1 MKNYMSTHLSQV
13 VKQVSILLLV
23 FIIASCGSS
32 RRSIAIE
39 EGWELLA
46 EQKVNF
52 VRDKDEID
60 IKTGNRFTALRFK
73 VEDREVRL
81 NDLQITFTNG
91 DKLEPN
97 VDVTIPADQYSRDI
111 ELAAE
116 GKYIDKIS
124 FTYRTTGNLLKGR
137 ANVLVFGKRYDP
149 RLGY

>member
-1 MKNYMSTHLSQV
+1 MNTCLFLTMKPLRIALV
-13 VKQVSILLLV
+13 LLILV
-23 FIIASCGSS
+23 SCGSS
-32 RRSIAIE
+32 RRTIAIE
-39 EGWELLA
+39 EGWELLG

-60 IKTGNRFTALRFK
+60 IKAGNRFTALRFR
-73 VEDREVRL
+73 VEDRDVRL
-81 NDLQITFTNG
+81 NDLHITFTNG

-97 VDVTIPADQYSRDI
+97 VDVQIPAGQYSRDI
-111 ELAAE
+111 QLSAE
-116 GKYIDKIS
+116 GRYIDKIS

>member
-1 MKNYMSTHLSQV
+1 L
-13 VKQVSILLLV
+13 
-23 FIIASCGSS
+23 ASCGSS
-32 RRSIAIE
+32 RRTIAIE
-39 EGWELLA
+39 EGWDLLG
-46 EQKVNF
+46 ERKVDF

-60 IKTGNRFTALRFK
+60 VKAGNRYTALRFQ

-81 NDLQITFTNG
+81 NDLRITFTNG

-97 VDVTIPADQYSRDI
+97 VDVLIPAGKFSRDI
-111 ELAAE
+111 ELSAE
-116 GKYIDKIS
+116 GRYIDKIS